1 MRQNIIKAMIIWF
14 SKCHGIMSAKCYG
27 MLESLR
33 VRKSLEENMIPKQ
46 KQEMQIIVTQI
57 GFGEGLS
64 ERGKSISKAPNL
76 DRIFGDHFS

>member
-1 MRQNIIKAMIIWF
+1 M
-14 SKCHGIMSAKCYG
+14 
-27 MLESLR
+27 R
-33 VRKSLEENMIPKQ
+33 VRKSLKENMIPKQ

-76 DRIFGDHFS
+76 DRIFGDHFSQF